1 MRGQYCRYHQN
12 VCTAGYSY
20 VWWQWADWEKHID
33 WMALNGVNLPL
44 AFNGQEEIW
53 RRVWTRIG
61 LSQEDLDEHFTGPAF
76 LPWMRM
82 GNMRGFAGPLS
93 PGWHK
98 KQVELQHNIL
108 ARMRRLGMSPVLPAF
123 GGQVPEGLVR
133 LHPNS
138 SYSKTNWMR
147 FPEKYC
153 GTYLLS
159 PLDPLFQQIGAMFIR
174 EQTKEFG
181 SNHFYNCDTFNEMD
195 PPNKSVEYL
204 ASVSRAVYGAM
215 ASADPGCVWVMQ
227 GWLFLSAWWE
237 PHQMEAYLT
246 SVPRGKMLL
255 LDLDSTNREQYTRTQ
270 SYYGQPFIFNMIN
283 TFGGA
288 AGMFGRKNSLNTRP
302 FQARNM
308 ENSSMVGTGF
318 AMEGIHN
325 SYVMFD
331 LLSEM
336 NWRTKPISN
345 LTKWFEVSRNYIE
358 KTVSQSDLS

>member
-1 MRGQYCRYHQN
+1 M
-12 VCTAGYSY
+12 
-20 VWWQWADWEKHID
+20 WWQWADWEKHID

-61 LSQEDLDEHFTGPAF
+61 LSQEDLDQHFTGPAF

-195 PPNKSVEYL
+195 PSNSSVEYL

-215 ASADPGCVWVMQ
+215 ASADPQSVWVMQ

-336 NWRTKPISN
+336 NWRTQPISN
-345 LTKWFEVSRNYIE
+345 LTKWFEVRIILRRPSVR
-358 KTVSQSDLS
+358 SQLGIK